1 MVTETTNEK
10 GSSGVAKTG
19 LGLGIGA
26 LALVALQNGGLG
38 GILGGRPPLP
48 PPASKEDVAYER
60 QLTTKDM
67 EIAKLN
73 AQLYTDQQVNELRRE
88 LSTSAATQAVINAQ
102 QSGVIGLLQ
111 SQVASLTAMTS
122 PYIKQPVMAASEAAL
137 AYKVGG
143 TSTASTANG

>member
-19 LGLGIGA
+19 LGIGIGA
-26 LALVALQNGGLG
+26 LALTLLQNGAFG
-38 GILGGRPPLP
+38 GILGGRPPMP
-48 PPASKEDVAYER
+48 PPASKEDLSYER

-67 EIAKLN
+67 EIANLN
-73 AQLYTDQQVNELRRE
+73 AKLYTDQQVNELRRE
-88 LSTSAATQAVINAQ
+88 LSTSTATQAVINAQ

-137 AYKVGG
+137 AYRPASA
-143 TSTASTANG
+143 TAASTANG